1 MGPTGPRGDKGDQGE
16 TGPTGP
22 QGETGP
28 TGPMP
33 PKSMCLKSFL
43 RSYNDIPGSVELE
56 QPVLFNK
63 NDIIVGTLAH
73 VPGTGDFLLYS
84 VGYYQVSGKIFHEF
98 AIQIAGFLN
107 GVLLQGSVIGEP
119 ATTSMIIIH
128 DIIRV
133 TEADLL
139 PNANS
144 PTGFAAVYQ
153 VRNHS
158 SYITPILLDGR
169 AGSGSDLTQV
179 NASMVII
186 QICDEVE
193 ERPN

>member
-1 MGPTGPRGDKGDQGE
+1 MQGE

-22 QGETGP
+22 TGEIGP

-56 QPVLFNK
+56 DPILFNK

-73 VPGTGDFLLYS
+73 VPGTGDFLLCS
-84 VGYYQVSGKIFHEF
+84 VGYYQVLGKVFHEF
-98 AIQIAGFLN
+98 AVQIAGFLN
-107 GVLLQGSVIGEP
+107 GVLLPGSVIGEP

-128 DIIRV
+128 DILRV

-139 PNANS
+139 PNENS

-179 NASMVII
+179 NASMVIL
-186 QICDEVE
+186 QICDEVD
-193 ERPN
+193 ERPA